1 VERFDILLKLS
12 RVGGKNNM
20 IPSATSFQAVFG
32 SDQDVSKNAA
42 HRPVHS
48 GHIFGITKLELS
60 GCILLSLLLHM
71 FGGWI
76 ADFRPVQELIQD
88 RLILLD
94 IVASAPAPHAEPLV
108 APAPVEVLVAETERM
123 VPVPSPD
130 AKISAPVT
138 VDRPVHSDSE
148 KAMPEKNVPHAK
160 PKSRVQNVSAPEV
173 LHDPVPVSRTV
184 AKSAVPIGQVVPRAG
199 VTVLAN
205 ESGQDAL
212 KHGAESRFM
221 HGVATEEFVEE
232 NYIGEYSM
240 GKAGKVWIED
250 DRAGSGHL
258 ILHAEAMGLRRPL
271 FRFNRF
277 IYVYGENPDSPEPI
291 LGSVTFFSDGYHIHQ
306 FLWQHN
312 STHAYYPRRD

>member
-1 VERFDILLKLS
+1 
-12 RVGGKNNM
+12 M
-20 IPSATSFQAVFG
+20 IPSVTSFQAFFG
-32 SDQDVSKNAA
+32 SDQDVSESKSHGPAQA
-42 HRPVHS
+42 
-48 GHIFGITKLELS
+48 GHIFGITKFELS
-60 GCILLSLLLHM
+60 GCVILSLLLHV

-94 IVASAPAPHAEPLV
+94 IVTPAPTPPAEPLV
-108 APAPVEVLVAETERM
+108 APAPVEVPVAETERS

-130 AKISAPVT
+130 VKMSAPVT
-138 VDRPVHSDSE
+138 LDRSVRSAVTE
-148 KAMPEKNVPHAK
+148 KTMPEKTVPRAK

-173 LHDPVPVSRTV
+173 VHDPVPVSRTV
-184 AKSAVPIGQVVPRAG
+184 AKSAVPIGQVVPRTG

-258 ILHAEAMGLRRPL
+258 ILHAESMGLRRPL

-277 IYVYGENPDSPEPI
+277 IYVYGENPGSPEPI

-312 STHAYYPRRD
+312 STHAYFPRRD

>member
-1 VERFDILLKLS
+1 
-12 RVGGKNNM
+12 M
-20 IPSATSFQAVFG
+20 IPSVTSFTAFFG
-32 SDQDVSKNAA
+32 FDRDISDTNQ
-42 HRPVHS
+42 HRF
-48 GHIFGITKLELS
+48 GLNEHIFGITKHALLA
-60 GCILLSLLLHM
+60 CFVLSLLLHAL
-71 FGGWI
+71 GCWV
-76 ADFRPVQELIQD
+76 ADLRPVQDLIQD

-94 IVASAPAPHAEPLV
+94 IVVPPLPPSIEPV
-108 APAPVEVLVAETERM
+108 AAPVPVQAPVAETAS
-123 VPVPSPD
+123 PVPPSDIKTSTPVSPD
-130 AKISAPVT
+130 HEVKNPA
-138 VDRPVHSDSE
+138 
-148 KAMPEKNVPHAK
+148 PEKTMPKKKAPAVK
-160 PKSRVQNVSAPEV
+160 PESRVSEVVVPESA
-173 LHDPVPVSRTV
+173 HNAVPVSRQEIE
-184 AKSAVPIGQVVPRAG
+184 SEVPIGRIVPREG

-212 KHGAESRFM
+212 KHGAEARFM

-232 NYIGEYSM
+232 NYIGEYSL

-277 IYVYGENPDSPEPI
+277 IYVYGKSPDSPEPI

-312 STHAYYPRRD
+312 STHAYFPRRD